1 MFSESISWYIMVWL
15 FLTIFFGPLSIIELI
30 IGMILMSVV
39 TGFINAVTPMLNPN
53 HSIMTQITIAVVCI
67 VGTIIMVLI

>member
-1 MFSESISWYIMVWL
+1 
-15 FLTIFFGPLSIIELI
+15 
-30 IGMILMSVV
+30 MSVV